1 MSEEEV
7 EEYRRQLDG
16 VKVSGLCAVNVGVG
30 YNQLR

>member
-16 VKVSGLCAVNVGVG
+16 VKVRCA
-30 YNQLR
+30 LRFVWGGWLTH